1 MFEAQLRSTTP
12 NLQFRPFCH
21 PVQFETSE
29 LRVSDMS
36 LGWNSDWFTGERMIR
51 ALQVKFDL
59 ARLADLPNERAE
71 LK

>member
-1 MFEAQLRSTTP
+1 
-12 NLQFRPFCH
+12 
-21 PVQFETSE
+21 VQFETSE